1 MEEWLDC
8 LKRARLLG
16 SLGEEVLRRKLLPL
30 ATERQYAAGEA
41 LLHPQQAQEQL
52 GIILE
57 GRVQILQLFPSGAS
71 SLMAVLWP
79 GGLLGIDP
87 VFTHT
92 QASPYYAI
100 ASEPTRVLYLPA
112 APLTRP
118 DPLTPE
124 EYLTVMRQALL
135 ILSHDNMKK
144 HYQLTILSQHGLRQR
159 ILAYLSMQATRRK
172 SSSFCIPFSREELAC
187 YLCVNR
193 SALSH
198 ELRRM
203 EKDGLKKKQ
212 KNRFT
217 LLTPP
222 E

>member
-1 MEEWLDC
+1 
-8 LKRARLLG
+8 
-16 SLGEEVLRRKLLPL
+16 
-30 ATERQYAAGEA
+30 
-41 LLHPQQAQEQL
+41 
-52 GIILE
+52 
-57 GRVQILQLFPSGAS
+57 
-71 SLMAVLWP
+71 
-79 GGLLGIDP
+79 
-87 VFTHT
+87 
-92 QASPYYAI
+92 
-100 ASEPTRVLYLPA
+100 
-112 APLTRP
+112 
-118 DPLTPE
+118 
-124 EYLTVMRQALL
+124 MRQALL

-172 SSSFCIPFSREELAC
+172 SSSFSIPFSREELAC

-203 EKDGLKKKQ
+203 EKDGLIRFR